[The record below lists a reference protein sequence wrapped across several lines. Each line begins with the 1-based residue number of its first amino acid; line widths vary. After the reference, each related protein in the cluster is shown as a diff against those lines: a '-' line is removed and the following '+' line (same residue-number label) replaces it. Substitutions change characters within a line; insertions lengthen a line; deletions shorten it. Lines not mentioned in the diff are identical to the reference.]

1 MEARKPDHTD
11 AKDVENLP
19 VYDVYVLHLN
29 LNFLTVIV
37 STLAY
42 DKYIGISF
50 TTLQVIR
57 AIFQSISKARAKAT
71 GFW

>member
-1 MEARKPDHTD
+1 M
-11 AKDVENLP
+11 
-19 VYDVYVLHLN
+19 LHLN
-29 LNFLTVIV
+29 FTAFFHTAIV
-37 STLAY
+37 STLAH
-42 DKYIGISF
+42 DKYIGVSF

>member
-1 MEARKPDHTD
+1 M
-11 AKDVENLP
+11 
-19 VYDVYVLHLN
+19 YDVYVLHLN
-29 LNFLTVIV
+29 LNFLTLIV

-71 GFW
+71 RFW